1 MAQTTAGSHVSL
13 SWKAQERGEGKMRAC
28 DSHPSQSLL
37 TTEPLNHMEY
47 RLLRLKGTWGNQV
60 HIGDNDLRPLMN
72 AEEKENSY

>member
-1 MAQTTAGSHVSL
+1 
-13 SWKAQERGEGKMRAC
+13 MRAC

-37 TTEPLNHMEY
+37 TIEPLNHMEY